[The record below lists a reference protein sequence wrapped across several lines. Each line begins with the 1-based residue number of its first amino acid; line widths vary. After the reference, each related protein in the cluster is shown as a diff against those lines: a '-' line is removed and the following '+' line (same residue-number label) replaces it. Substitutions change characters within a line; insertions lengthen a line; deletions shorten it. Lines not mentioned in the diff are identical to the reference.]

1 MHLSGGGYG
10 QAAKILPE
18 PYGRGPRGSFGKLDG
33 SAAQLANLAAAAARE
48 TLGLRRNLVPAAW
61 QVFEAYAL
69 GHQPIYPCPREL
81 LVSSWPLVQVMAGV
95 GMFSR
100 KKPKH
105 AKNSSKKRL
114 LQGSRK

>member
-18 PYGRGPRGSFGKLDG
+18 PYGRGP
-33 SAAQLANLAAAAARE
+33 QLANLAGTAARE

-81 LVSSWPLVQVMAGV
+81 LVSSWPLVEVMAGV

-100 KKPKH
+100 KKSKH
-105 AKNSSKKRL
+105 AKNSPKKGCYRVPGNNPVSRTRL
-114 LQGSRK
+114 LV